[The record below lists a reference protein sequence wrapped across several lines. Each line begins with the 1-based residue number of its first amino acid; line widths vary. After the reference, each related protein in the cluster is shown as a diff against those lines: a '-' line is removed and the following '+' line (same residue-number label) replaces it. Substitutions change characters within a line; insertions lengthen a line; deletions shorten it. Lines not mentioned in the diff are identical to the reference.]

1 LVFGGSTIVVSRV
14 RKSGFT
20 LVELL
25 VVIAIIGMLIG
36 LLLPAVQSARES
48 ARRNA
53 CSNSLKQLATAVQS
67 YASSNAK
74 GGDNKL
80 PYAGYHSDGKGG
92 NLLTHT
98 NGNKG
103 LNSMAWQS
111 HVSWIV
117 QALPFFENA
126 PLYDQWVSATK
137 NFVGSSPASW
147 DDFKSITAGMSN
159 LHNDVQINALY
170 CPSYTGGLV
179 IDGTPVAGPGGYDG
193 GSNTGVSGTP
203 PNKTSR
209 TGLSCYRANFGRG
222 TSNNMETTD
231 GEGALRWKTRHGI
244 KDITDG
250 TSTSILLVE
259 NGFGVAWAAGFPAIT
274 TARSSSNIV
283 GINKPALPFRG
294 DIPNIGLTSE
304 HPSGAHV
311 SLVDGSTRF
320 LNYNSLS
327 DTVWVN
333 LMHVKDGAAV
343 SVP

>member
-1 LVFGGSTIVVSRV
+1 MVFSRSISV
-14 RKSGFT
+14 ISRARSSGFT

-25 VVIAIIGMLIG
+25 VVIAIIGVLIG

-53 CSNSLKQLATAVQS
+53 CSNNLKQLATAVHN

-98 NGNKG
+98 NGNSG

-117 QALPFFENA
+117 QVLPFLENA
-126 PLYDQWVSATK
+126 VLFDKWASATK
-137 NFVGSSPASW
+137 NFVGSNPASW
-147 DDFKSITAGMSN
+147 NDFGSVTASMSQ
-159 LHNDVQINALY
+159 LHNDVRLSELY
-170 CPSYTGGLV
+170 CPSYTGALQ
-179 IDGTPVAGPGGYDG
+179 IDGTPVDGSGGYNNG
-193 GSNTGVSGTP
+193 GITEVSGMP
-203 PNKTSR
+203 PGKTSR
-209 TGLSCYRANFGRG
+209 IGLSCYRANFGRG
-222 TSNNMETTD
+222 TSNRMDVTD
-231 GEGALRWKTRHGI
+231 GEGALRWATRHGF
-244 KDITDG
+244 KDIADG

-259 NGFGVAWAAGFPAIT
+259 NGFGVAWAAGFPPLT
-274 TARSSSNIV
+274 TARTGSDIV
-283 GINKPALPFRG
+283 GINRPALGFR
-294 DIPNIGLTSE
+294 DMLPNIGLTSE

-320 LNYNSLS
+320 LNYGSLS
-327 DTVWVN
+327 DAVWIN
-333 LMHVKDGAAV
+333 LMWVKDGAAV